1 MLESKSTTKHSN
13 FPTFHPSN
21 LVEPFNLGSREI
33 SIQNLVIVLSRAR
46 AADGA
51 PLAHADAVTRPGARR
66 NQARHLT
73 IHFRHSQLKGI
84 AGKHAI
90 DIGSQHSADVRA
102 WDAYV
107 AALDHVAVVR
117 QDLPGR
123 LAHCVPNLRTLDRD
137 AEVDLVAGV
146 GIGVE
151 PARFP
156 TTAVFHRKAA
166 GDDHLR
172 EKRRFFVRTTRTD
185 LGANDTG

>member
-1 MLESKSTTKHSN
+1 MLESKSSTKHSN
-13 FPTFHPSN
+13 LPTFQPSN

-33 SIQNLVIVLSRAR
+33 SIQDLVIVLTRAR

-73 IHFRHSQLKGI
+73 IHFRHSQLKCV

-107 AALDHVAVVR
+107 AALEYDSQFPHPSR
-117 QDLPGR
+117 LGR
-123 LAHCVPNLRTLDRD
+123 AAHGHIGDALELVTGARRARGPWLRPSSEQQSL
-137 AEVDLVAGV
+137 
-146 GIGVE
+146 IS
-151 PARFP
+151 
-156 TTAVFHRKAA
+156 
-166 GDDHLR
+166 
-172 EKRRFFVRTTRTD
+172 
-185 LGANDTG
+185 